1 MRLAYALWCKRGI
14 SGNPL
19 ATTNMTSA
27 AALSPR
33 ATKIEVTAP
42 MDKKSP
48 FTPPI
53 APRRPHSFT
62 THGIAVAD
70 DYAWLK
76 DRNWQEV
83 LRDPGLLDADIRKYL
98 EAENAYT
105 ESLLGHTAGLQKKLV
120 AEMRGRIKEDDS
132 SVPAPDGPYA
142 YMRKFREGGQHEMFG
157 RTLRNGGDAEIV
169 LDGDQLAADHEYFK
183 FGGARHSPDH
193 RLHAWSADVK
203 GSEYFS
209 IRVRDWA
216 NKADREDLVEETDGA
231 VVWGTDCKS
240 FFYVRLDD
248 NHRPMQ
254 VWRHRLGTQ
263 QADDVLIYQEQDA
276 GWFTHIHESSSGRFC
291 VIAGGDHETSEQR
304 LIDLANPDAPPRLI
318 AVRETGVQYSIADR
332 GDELFILTNAD
343 RAIDF
348 KIVTAPLTSPERV
361 NWRDLIP
368 HRAGVYI
375 IDLELFSGHLV
386 RLERANALP
395 AIVIRDL
402 GSGAEHAIAFDEAAY
417 SLDTM
422 GGYEFD
428 TTNLRFSYS
437 SMTTPAE
444 VYDYDMAS
452 RTRTLRKRQE
462 IPSGHNPADYVTT
475 RIMADSHDGT
485 QVPVS
490 ILHRRDLKRDGR
502 APLLLYG
509 YGSYG
514 MAMPASFSSNRLS
527 LVDRGFVYA
536 IAHVR
541 GGTDKGWGW
550 YLDGKREKK
559 TNSFDDFAAAAR
571 ALISA
576 KYTDTKRIVG
586 HGGSAGG
593 MLMGAVANRAGELFA
608 GIVAEVPF
616 VDVLNTML
624 DDSLP
629 LTPPEWPEWG
639 NPIESAADFKTIL
652 SYSPYDNVAAK
663 HYPAILAMGG
673 LTDPRVTYWEPAK
686 WIARLRA
693 TMSGGGPVLLRTN
706 MGAGHGGASG
716 RFHRLDEVAIAYAFA
731 LWAVGMAE
739 DEVVS

>member
-1 MRLAYALWCKRGI
+1 VK
-14 SGNPL
+14 PKK
-19 ATTNMTSA
+19 
-27 AALSPR
+27 PR
-33 ATKIEVTAP
+33 DSRTAP
-42 MDKKSP
+42 V
-48 FTPPI
+48 

-62 THGIAVAD
+62 THGITVVD

-76 DRNWQEV
+76 DPDWQEV
-83 LRDPGLLDADIRKYL
+83 LRDPEILNPDIRSYL
-98 EAENAYT
+98 EAENDYT
-105 ESLLGHTAGLQKKLV
+105 ESLLGHTGALQKTLV

-132 SVPAPDGPYA
+132 SVPSPDGAFA

-157 RTLRNGGDAEIV
+157 RTPRDGGEIQIV
-169 LDGDQLAADHEYFK
+169 LDGDQLAADEEYFK

-193 RLHAWSADVK
+193 ALEAWSADIK

-209 IRVRDWA
+209 VRVRDWA
-216 NKADREDLVEETDGA
+216 DGTDRDDLVEETDGS
-231 VVWGTDCKS
+231 VVWTLDS
-240 FFYVRLDD
+240 RAFFYVKLDD

-254 VWRHRLGTQ
+254 VWRHRLGTP
-263 QADDVLIYQEQDA
+263 QADDVLVYEEQDS
-276 GWFTHIHESSSGRFC
+276 GWFTHIHESTSGRFC
-291 VIAGGDHETSEQR
+291 MIAGGDHETSEQR
-304 LIDLANPDAPPRLI
+304 IIDLADPDAPPRLV
-318 AVRETGVQYSIADR
+318 AARQTGVQYSIADR
-332 GDELFILTNAD
+332 GEQLFILTNAD
-343 RAIDF
+343 EAIDF
-348 KIVTAPLTSPERV
+348 KIVTAPLAAPERA

-368 HRAGVYI
+368 YREGVYL
-375 IDLELFSGHLV
+375 IDLDLYAGHLV

-395 AIVIRDL
+395 AIIIRDL
-402 GSGAEHAIAFDEAAY
+402 STGEEHAIAFDEAAY

-437 SMTTPAE
+437 SMTTPSE

-452 RTRTLRKRQE
+452 RTRVLRKRQE
-462 IPSGHNPADYVTT
+462 IPSGHHPADYVTT
-475 RIMADSHDGT
+475 RIMAPSHDGAL
-485 QVPVS
+485 VPVS
-490 ILHRRDLKRDGR
+490 ILHRRDLKRDGT

-514 MAMPASFSSNRLS
+514 MAMPASFSANRLS

-536 IAHVR
+536 IAHIR
-541 GGTDKGWGW
+541 GGSDKGWGW

-559 TNSFDDFAAAAR
+559 TNSFDDFAASAR
-571 ALISA
+571 ALIEA
-576 KYTDTKRIVG
+576 RYTGAKRIVG

-593 MLMGAVANRAGELFA
+593 MLMGAAANRAGELFA

-624 DDSLP
+624 DDTLP

-639 NPIESAADFKTIL
+639 NPIESATDFKTIL
-652 SYSPYDNVAAK
+652 SYSPYDNVGAK
-663 HYPAILAMGG
+663 DYPAILAMGG
-673 LTDPRVTYWEPAK
+673 LADPRVTYWEPAK

-693 TMSGGGPVLLRTN
+693 TMTSGGPVLLRTN

-716 RFHRLDEVAIAYAFA
+716 RFDRLDEVAIAYAFA

-739 DEVVS
+739 A

>member
-1 MRLAYALWCKRGI
+1 
-14 SGNPL
+14 
-19 ATTNMTSA
+19 
-27 AALSPR
+27 
-33 ATKIEVTAP
+33 V
-42 MDKKSP
+42 
-48 FTPPI
+48 
-53 APRRPHSFT
+53 
-62 THGIAVAD
+62 VD

-76 DRNWQEV
+76 DPDWQEV
-83 LRDPGLLDADIRKYL
+83 LRDPGVLDADIRKYL
-98 EAENAYT
+98 EAENDYT
-105 ESLLGHTAGLQKKLV
+105 ESLLGHTADLQKALV

-132 SVPAPDGPYA
+132 SVPAADGPYA
-142 YMRKFREGGQHEMFG
+142 YMRKFREGGEHEMFG
-157 RTLRNGGDAEIV
+157 RMPRNGGEVEIV
-169 LDGDQLAADHEYFK
+169 LDGDQLAAAHEYFK
-183 FGGARHSPDH
+183 FGGSRHSPDH
-193 RLHAWSADVK
+193 RLVAWSADIK

-216 NKADREDLVEETDGA
+216 DRTDLDDLVEQTDGG
-231 VVWGTDCKS
+231 VVWSADAKA
-240 FFYVRLDD
+240 FFYVKRDE
-248 NHRPMQ
+248 NHRPLQ
-254 VWRHRLGTQ
+254 VWRHRLGTP
-263 QADDVLIYQEQDA
+263 QADDALIYEEADT
-276 GWFTHIHESSSGRFC
+276 GWFIHIHESSSGRFC

-304 LIDLANPDAPPRLI
+304 LLDLAKPDAPPRLV
-318 AVRETGVQYSIADR
+318 AVREAGVQYSLADR
-332 GDELFILTNAD
+332 GEELFILTNAD
-343 RAIDF
+343 KAIDF
-348 KIVTAPLTSPERV
+348 KVVTAPLDSPERA

-368 HRAGVYI
+368 HREGIYILDVELYAG
-375 IDLELFSGHLV
+375 HMV

-395 AIVIRDL
+395 SIVIRDL
-402 GSGAEHAIAFDEAAY
+402 ASRSEHAIAFDEAAY

-437 SMTTPAE
+437 SMTTPSE
-444 VYDYDMAS
+444 VYDYDMVS

-475 RIMADSHDGT
+475 RIMAASHDGAL
-485 QVPVS
+485 VPVS
-490 ILHRRDLKRDGR
+490 ILHAKTLSRDGN

-514 MAMPASFSSNRLS
+514 MAMPASFSANRLS

-536 IAHVR
+536 IAHIR
-541 GGTDKGWGW
+541 GGADKGWGW
-550 YLDGKREKK
+550 YLDGKRDRK
-559 TNSFDDFAAAAR
+559 TNSFDDFAAAGR
-571 ALISA
+571 ALIEA
-576 KYTDTKRIVG
+576 KYTGAKRIVG

-624 DDSLP
+624 DDTLP

-639 NPIESAADFKTIL
+639 NPIESEADFKTIL
-652 SYSPYDNVAAK
+652 SYSPYDNVAARD
-663 HYPAILAMGG
+663 YPAILAMAG

-693 TMSGGGPVLLRTN
+693 TMTSGGPVLLRTN

-731 LWAVGMAE
+731 LWAVGQA
-739 DEVVS
+739 DGGVS

>member
-1 MRLAYALWCKRGI
+1 VTQA
-14 SGNPL
+14 
-19 ATTNMTSA
+19 
-27 AALSPR
+27 
-33 ATKIEVTAP
+33 ATKKPSNPAP
-42 MDKKSP
+42 V
-48 FTPPI
+48 

-62 THGIAVAD
+62 THGMTVVD

-76 DRNWQEV
+76 DPNWQEV
-83 LRDPGLLDADIRKYL
+83 LRDPSILDGDIRKYL
-98 EAENAYT
+98 EAENDYT
-105 ESLLGHTAGLQKKLV
+105 EGLLGHTAALQKKLV
-120 AEMRGRIKEDDS
+120 KEMRGRIKEDDS

-142 YMRKFREGGQHEMFG
+142 YLRKFREGGQHELFG
-157 RTLRNGGDAEIV
+157 RCRRDGGEATIV
-169 LDGDQLAADHEYFK
+169 LDGDALAAAHDYFK

-193 RLHAWSADVK
+193 RLHAWSADTK

-209 IRVRDWA
+209 IRVRDWETG
-216 NKADREDLVEETDGA
+216 ADHDDLVEETDGG
-231 VVWGTDCKS
+231 VVWSTDATC
-240 FFYVRLDD
+240 FFYVKLDD

-254 VWRHRLGTQ
+254 VWRHRLGTK
-263 QADDVLIYQEQDA
+263 QADDVLVYEEQDS
-276 GWFTHIHESSSGRFC
+276 GWFTHLHESSSGRFC

-304 LIDLANPDAPPRLI
+304 LIELANPESPPRVV
-318 AVRETGVQYSIADR
+318 AAREEGVQYAVNDR
-332 GDELFILTNAD
+332 GDQLFILTNVD
-343 RAIDF
+343 GAIDF
-348 KIVTAPLTSPERV
+348 KVVTAPLASPERA

-368 HRAGVYI
+368 YREGIYVL
-375 IDLELFSGHLV
+375 DVELYAYHMV

-402 GSGAEHAIAFDEAAY
+402 TSGEEHAIAFDEAAY

-422 GGYEFD
+422 GGYEFE

-437 SMTTPAE
+437 SMTTPSE
-444 VYDYDMAS
+444 VYDYDMAK
-452 RTRTLRKRQE
+452 RTRVLRKRQE
-462 IPSGHNPADYVTT
+462 IPSGHDPADYVTT
-475 RIMADSHDGT
+475 RIMAISHDGA

-490 ILHRRDLKRDGR
+490 ILHRKDLVRDGN

-514 MAMPASFSSNRLS
+514 MAMPASFAANRLS

-536 IAHVR
+536 IAHIR
-541 GGTDKGWGW
+541 GGADKGWGW

-559 TNSFDDFAAAAR
+559 TNSFDDFAAAGH
-571 ALISA
+571 ALIEARYTSA
-576 KYTDTKRIVG
+576 KRIVG

-624 DDSLP
+624 DDTLP

-639 NPIESAADFKTIL
+639 NPIESEKDFRTIL

-663 HYPAILAMGG
+663 DYPAILAMGG

-693 TMSGGGPVLLRTN
+693 TMTGGGPVLLRTN

-716 RFHRLDEVAIAYAFA
+716 RFDRLDEVAIAYAFA
-731 LWAVGMAE
+731 LWAVGLANKSE
-739 DEVVS
+739 A

>member
-1 MRLAYALWCKRGI
+1 VTQA
-14 SGNPL
+14 
-19 ATTNMTSA
+19 
-27 AALSPR
+27 
-33 ATKIEVTAP
+33 ATKTASTIAP
-42 MDKKSP
+42 V
-48 FTPPI
+48 

-62 THGIAVAD
+62 THGIAVTD

-76 DRNWQEV
+76 DANWQEV
-83 LRDPGLLDADIRKYL
+83 LRDPSILDADIRKYL
-98 EAENAYT
+98 EAENDYT
-105 ESLLGHTAGLQKKLV
+105 ESLLGHTASLQKKLV
-120 AEMRGRIKEDDS
+120 KEMRGRIKEDDS
-132 SVPAPDGPYA
+132 SVPSPDGPYA
-142 YMRKFREGGQHEMFG
+142 YLRKFREGGQHELFG
-157 RTLRNGGDAEIV
+157 RMPRDGGEATIV
-169 LDGDQLAADHEYFK
+169 LDGDALAESHDYFR

-193 RLHAWSADVK
+193 RLQAWSADTK

-216 NKADREDLVEETDGA
+216 DGADLDDLVEETDGG
-231 VVWGTDCKS
+231 VVWSTDAKS
-240 FFYVRLDD
+240 FFYVKLDD

-254 VWRHRLGTQ
+254 VWRHRLGTK
-263 QADDVLIYQEQDA
+263 QADDALVYEEQDS
-276 GWFTHIHESSSGRFC
+276 GWFTHLHESSSGRYC

-304 LIDLANPDAPPRLI
+304 LIDLAHPEAPPRI
-318 AVRETGVQYSIADR
+318 VAAREEGVQYSVNDR
-332 GDELFILTNAD
+332 GDQLYILTNAD
-343 RAIDF
+343 GAIDF
-348 KIVTAPLTSPERV
+348 KVMTAPLASPARA

-368 HRAGVYI
+368 YREGIYVLDVELYAGYM
-375 IDLELFSGHLV
+375 V

-395 AIVIRDL
+395 AIIIRDL
-402 GSGAEHAIAFDEAAY
+402 NSGEEHAIAFDEAAY

-422 GGYEFD
+422 GGYEFE

-437 SMTTPAE
+437 SMTTPSE
-444 VYDYDMAS
+444 VYDYDMAK
-452 RTRTLRKRQE
+452 RTRVLRKRQE
-462 IPSGHNPADYVTT
+462 IPSGHDPADYVTT
-475 RIMADSHDGT
+475 RIMATAHDGA

-490 ILHRRDLKRDGR
+490 ILHRKDLARDGR

-514 MAMPASFSSNRLS
+514 MAMPASFAANRLS

-536 IAHVR
+536 IAHIR
-541 GGTDKGWGW
+541 GGADKGWGW

-559 TNSFDDFAAAAR
+559 TNTFDDFAAAGR
-571 ALISA
+571 ALMEA
-576 KYTDTKRIVG
+576 GYTGVKRIVG

-624 DDSLP
+624 DDTLP

-639 NPIESAADFKTIL
+639 NPIESEKDFRTIL

-663 HYPAILAMGG
+663 DYPAILAMGG

-693 TMSGGGPVLLRTN
+693 TMTGGGPVLLRTN

-716 RFHRLDEVAIAYAFA
+716 RFNRLDEVAIAYAFA
-731 LWAVGMAE
+731 LWAVGLA
-739 DEVVS
+739 DKGEV

>member
-1 MRLAYALWCKRGI
+1 
-14 SGNPL
+14 
-19 ATTNMTSA
+19 
-27 AALSPR
+27 
-33 ATKIEVTAP
+33 VTEASQQNTP
-42 MDKKSP
+42 TQTPSQ
-48 FTPPI
+48 TPPV
-53 APRRPHSFT
+53 APCRAYSFA
-62 THGIAVAD
+62 THGMTVTD

-76 DRNWQEV
+76 DKNWQEV
-83 LRDPGLLDADIRKYL
+83 LRDPSILEPDIRHYL
-98 EAENAYT
+98 EAENTYT
-105 ESLLGHTAGLQKKLV
+105 ESLLGHTAPLQKKLV

-132 SVPAPDGPYA
+132 SVPSPDGPYA
-142 YMRKFREGGQHEMFG
+142 YFRKFREGGQHELFG
-157 RTLRNGGDAEIV
+157 RMPREGGESRIV
-169 LDGDQLAADHEYFK
+169 LDGDELAQAHDYFR
-183 FGGARHSPDH
+183 FGGSRHSHDH
-193 RLHAWSADVK
+193 KLQAWSADTK

-209 IRVRDWA
+209 IHVRDWETGR
-216 NKADREDLVEETDGA
+216 DLDDLVEETDGA
-231 VVWGTDCKS
+231 VVWSADCRS
-240 FFYVRLDD
+240 FFYVKLDD

-254 VWRHRLGTQ
+254 VWRHRLGTP
-263 QADDVLIYQEQDA
+263 QADDILIYEEQDS
-276 GWFTHIHESSSGRFC
+276 GWFTHLHESTSGRFC

-304 LIDLANPDAPPRLI
+304 LIDIADPDSPPRLI
-318 AVRETGVQYSIADR
+318 AAREDGVQYSIADR
-332 GDELFILTNAD
+332 GDELFILTNTD
-343 RAIDF
+343 GAIDF
-348 KIVTAPLTSPERV
+348 KIVSAPLATPQRA

-368 HRAGVYI
+368 HRAGVYVLDH
-375 IDLELFSGHLV
+375 DLYSGHLV

-402 GSGAEHAIAFDEAAY
+402 TTGEEHAIAFDEAAY

-422 GGYEFD
+422 GSYEFD
-428 TTNLRFSYS
+428 TTTLRFSYS
-437 SMTTPAE
+437 SMTTPSE
-444 VYDYDMAS
+444 VYDYDMTT

-475 RIMADSHDGT
+475 RIMARSHDGAE
-485 QVPVS
+485 VPIS
-490 ILHRRDLKRDGR
+490 LLHRRDLQRDGR

-514 MAMPASFSSNRLS
+514 MSIPASFNANRLS

-536 IAHVR
+536 IAHIR

-550 YLDGKREKK
+550 YLDGKRGKK
-559 TNSFDDFAAAAR
+559 TNSFDDFAACAR
-571 ALISA
+571 ALCAANYTSA
-576 KYTDTKRIVG
+576 KRIVG

-624 DDSLP
+624 DDTLP

-639 NPIESAADFKTIL
+639 NPIESEQDFRTIL

-663 HYPAILAMGG
+663 EYPAILAMGG

-693 TMSGGGPVLLRTN
+693 TMTGGGPVLLRTN

-716 RFHRLDEVAIAYAFA
+716 RFDRLDEVAIVYAFA

-739 DEVVS
+739 KDEV

>member
-1 MRLAYALWCKRGI
+1 VTQAAYTKSSR
-14 SGNPL
+14 
-19 ATTNMTSA
+19 A
-27 AALSPR
+27 AP
-33 ATKIEVTAP
+33 V
-42 MDKKSP
+42 
-48 FTPPI
+48 

-62 THGIAVAD
+62 VHGITVVD

-76 DRNWQEV
+76 DANWQEV
-83 LRDPGLLDADIRKYL
+83 LRDPSMLSPDIRKYL
-98 EAENAYT
+98 EAENDYT
-105 ESLLGHTAGLQKKLV
+105 ESLLGHTAGLQKTLV
-120 AEMRGRIKEDDS
+120 KEMRGRIKEDDS

-157 RTLRNGGDAEIV
+157 RCPRNGGDAEII
-169 LDGDQLAADHEYFK
+169 LDGDQLAGTHEYFK

-193 RLHAWSADVK
+193 RLEAWSADIK
-203 GSEYFS
+203 GSEYFT

-216 NKADREDLVEETDGA
+216 DRTDRDDLVEETDGA
-231 VVWGTDCKS
+231 VVWSTDCQS
-240 FFYVRLDD
+240 FFYVKLDD

-254 VWRHRLGTQ
+254 VWRHRLATP
-263 QADDVLIYQEQDA
+263 QADDVLVYEEQDS
-276 GWFTHIHESSSGRFC
+276 GWFTHIHESSSGRYC

-304 LIDLANPDAPPRLI
+304 LIDLADPAAPPRLI
-318 AVRETGVQYSIADR
+318 AAREVGVQYSVADR
-332 GDELFILTNAD
+332 GDELFVLTNAD
-343 RAIDF
+343 GAIDF
-348 KIVTAPLTSPERV
+348 KIVTAPLKSPERA

-368 HRAGVYI
+368 HRVGVYVMDI
-375 IDLELFSGHLV
+375 ELYAGHLV

-395 AIVIRDL
+395 SIVIRDL
-402 GSGAEHAIAFDEAAY
+402 KTGDEHAIAFAEAAY

-437 SMTTPAE
+437 SMTTPSE
-444 VYDYDMAS
+444 VYDYDMAD

-475 RIMADSHDGT
+475 RIMAASHDGAL
-485 QVPVS
+485 VPVS
-490 ILHRRDLKRDGR
+490 ILHRKDLVRDGR

-514 MAMPASFSSNRLS
+514 MAMPASFSANRLS
-527 LVDRGFVYA
+527 LVDRGLVYA
-536 IAHVR
+536 IAHIR

-559 TNSFDDFAAAAR
+559 TNSFDDFAACAR
-571 ALISA
+571 ALIEA
-576 KYTDTKRIVG
+576 RYTGLKRIVG

-663 HYPAILAMGG
+663 QYPAILAMGG

-693 TMSGGGPVLLRTN
+693 TMTSGGPVLLRTN

-716 RFHRLDEVAIAYAFA
+716 RFNRLDEVAIAYAFA
-731 LWAVGMAE
+731 LWAVGLAE
-739 DEVVS
+739 PGVA

>member
-1 MRLAYALWCKRGI
+1 
-14 SGNPL
+14 
-19 ATTNMTSA
+19 MTQ
-27 AALSPR
+27 
-33 ATKIEVTAP
+33 ATKSQP
-42 MDKKSP
+42 SQ
-48 FTPPI
+48 PPV
-53 APRRPHSFT
+53 ASRRPHSFT
-62 THGIAVAD
+62 RHGITVAD

-76 DRNWQEV
+76 DEKWQEV
-83 LRDPGLLDADIRKYL
+83 LRDPAVLDPDIRKYL
-98 EAENAYT
+98 DKENVYT
-105 ESLLGHTAGLQKKLV
+105 ESLLGHTAPLQKALV
-120 AEMRGRIKEDDS
+120 REMRGRIKEDDS
-132 SVPAPDGPYA
+132 SVPSPDGPFA
-142 YMRKFREGGQHEMFG
+142 YFRKFREGGQHELFG
-157 RTLRNGGDAEIV
+157 RMPRDGGDSHIV
-169 LDGDQLAADHEYFK
+169 LDGDALAKDHKYFK
-183 FGGARHSPDH
+183 FGGSRHSPDH
-193 RLHAWSADVK
+193 KLQAWSADTK

-216 NKADREDLVEETDGA
+216 TGTDFDDLVEETDGG
-231 VVWGTDCKS
+231 VVWSKDAKS
-240 FFYVRLDD
+240 FFYVKLDD

-254 VWRHRLGTQ
+254 VWRHKLGTK
-263 QADDVLIYQEQDA
+263 QAEDVLVYEEQDA
-276 GWFTHIHESSSGRFC
+276 GWFTHLHESTSGRFC

-304 LIDLANPDAPPRLI
+304 LIDLAHPDAPPRLV
-318 AVRETGVQYSIADR
+318 AAREEGVQYSLADR

-343 RAIDF
+343 DAIDF
-348 KIVTAPLTSPERV
+348 KIVTAPLAASERA

-368 HRAGVYI
+368 HRAGIYI
-375 IDLELFSGHLV
+375 IDLDLYAGHLV

-402 GSGAEHAIAFDEAAY
+402 TSKEEHAIAFDEAAY

-422 GGYEFD
+422 GSYEFE

-437 SMTTPAE
+437 SMTTPSE
-444 VYDYDMAS
+444 VYDYDMAK

-462 IPSGHNPADYVTT
+462 IPSGHDAADYVTT
-475 RIMADSHDGT
+475 RIMATSHDGAL
-485 QVPVS
+485 VPVS
-490 ILHRRDLKRDGR
+490 ILYRRGLKLDGS

-514 MAMPASFSSNRLS
+514 MAMPASFNANRLS

-536 IAHVR
+536 IAHIR
-541 GGTDKGWGW
+541 GGADKGWGW

-559 TNSFDDFAAAAR
+559 TNSFDDFAASAS
-571 ALISA
+571 ALIAANYTSA
-576 KYTDTKRIVG
+576 KRIVG

-624 DDSLP
+624 DDTLP

-639 NPIESAADFKTIL
+639 NPIESEKDFRTIL

-663 HYPAILAMGG
+663 DYPAILAMGG

-693 TMSGGGPVLLRTN
+693 TMKGGGPVLLRTN

-716 RFHRLDEVAIAYAFA
+716 RFDRLDEVAIVYAFA
-731 LWAVGMAE
+731 LWAAGMAE
-739 DEVVS
+739 A

>member
-1 MRLAYALWCKRGI
+1 
-14 SGNPL
+14 
-19 ATTNMTSA
+19 
-27 AALSPR
+27 
-33 ATKIEVTAP
+33 VTQAIR
-42 MDKKSP
+42 KKSSLP
-48 FTPPI
+48 APV

-62 THGIAVAD
+62 VHGVTIVD

-76 DRNWQEV
+76 DKNWQEV
-83 LRDPGLLDADIRKYL
+83 LRDPSVLNADIRGYL
-98 EAENAYT
+98 EAENNYT
-105 ESLLGHTAGLQKKLV
+105 DSLLGHTAPLQKTLV

-142 YMRKFREGGQHEMFG
+142 YLRKFREGGQHEMLG
-157 RTLRNGGDAEIV
+157 RTPRNGGAIEIV
-169 LDGDQLAADHEYFK
+169 LDGDQLAANHEYFK

-193 RLHAWSADVK
+193 RLEAWSADIK
-203 GSEYFS
+203 GSEYFT
-209 IRVRDWA
+209 IRVRDWK
-216 NKADREDLVEETDGA
+216 NGADLEDVVEETDGA
-231 VVWGTDCKS
+231 VVWASDCKS
-240 FFYVRLDD
+240 FFYVKLDD

-254 VWRHRLGTQ
+254 VWRHRLGTA
-263 QADDVLIYQEQDA
+263 QADDVLIYEEHDP
-276 GWFTHIHESSSGRFC
+276 GWFTHVHESSTSRFG

-304 LIDLANPDAPPRLI
+304 LIDLADPDTAPRLV
-318 AVRETGVQYSIADR
+318 AAREVGVQYSVADR
-332 GDELFILTNAD
+332 GSELFILTNAD
-343 RAIDF
+343 GAIDF
-348 KIVTAPLTSPERV
+348 KIITAPLASPERA

-368 HRAGVYI
+368 HREGVYV
-375 IDLELFSGHLV
+375 IDIELYAGHLV
-386 RLERANALP
+386 RLERSNALP
-395 AIVIRDL
+395 AIIIRDL
-402 GSGAEHAIAFDEAAY
+402 EAGDEHAIAFDEAAY

-428 TTNLRFSYS
+428 TTNLRFAYS
-437 SMTTPAE
+437 SMTTPSE

-452 RTRTLRKRQE
+452 RTRILRKRQE

-475 RIMADSHDGT
+475 RIMATSHDGAE
-485 QVPVS
+485 VPVS
-490 ILHRRDLKRDGR
+490 ILHRHDLTRDGD

-514 MAMPASFSSNRLS
+514 MAMPASFSANRLS

-536 IAHVR
+536 IAHIR
-541 GGTDKGWGW
+541 GGSDKGWGW

-559 TNSFDDFAAAAR
+559 TNSFDDFAAAGR
-571 ALISA
+571 ALIAA
-576 KYTDTKRIVG
+576 KYTGAKRIVG

-593 MLMGAVANRAGELFA
+593 MLMGAVANRAGELFK

-639 NPIESAADFKTIL
+639 NPIASEADFKTIL
-652 SYSPYDNVAAK
+652 SYSPCDNVAAK
-663 HYPAILAMGG
+663 DYAAILAMGG

-693 TMSGGGPVLLRTN
+693 TMTGGGPVLLRTN

-716 RFHRLDEVAIAYAFA
+716 RFNRLDEVAIAYAFA
-731 LWAVGMAE
+731 LWAVGLA
-739 DEVVS
+739 DRSGA